1 MRILLIAAMLAAGP
15 ALADSEA
22 HQGADWV
29 RITARPCTDLKVLE
43 QIGLAQDN
51 PLAYRAA
58 IAEFNGEKFTACWKP
73 MFDREMIYLRYGDGD
88 QGMVPFADLKPVKE
102 T

>member
-1 MRILLIAAMLAAGP
+1 MRMLLIAALLAAGP

-22 HQGADWV
+22 RQGADWV

-51 PLAYRAA
+51 PLDYRAA
-58 IAEFNGEKFTACWKP
+58 SAEFNGEKFAACWKP
-73 MFDREMIYLRYGDGD
+73 LFERELIYLRYGDGD
-88 QGMVPFADLKPVKE
+88 QGLIPFTDLKPVPE
-102 T
+102 A